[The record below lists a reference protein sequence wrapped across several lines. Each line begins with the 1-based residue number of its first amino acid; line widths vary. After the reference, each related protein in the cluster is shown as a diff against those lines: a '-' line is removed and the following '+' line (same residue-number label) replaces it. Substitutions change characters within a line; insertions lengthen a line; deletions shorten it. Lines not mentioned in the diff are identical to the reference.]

1 MRHYDWRGR
10 LGTPCSSSGG
20 RVARSS
26 NSRPLR
32 TPGLGAALSALTIG
46 LLLTVSMAAFEALA
60 VATILPATV
69 REIGGLEWYGWAFTG
84 FMLANLVGIPLAG
97 EAADRRGPALPFI
110 AGVLAFAAGLAIA
123 GFANSMEVLVAGR
136 VLQGGGAGALW
147 SVAYVAVARAY
158 PAAEQPRMLAL
169 LASAWVLPGLFGP
182 ALAAGIA
189 RQASWRFVFLG
200 LAPATLFA
208 GAIALRGL
216 RGLGP
221 ASGQQRAPH
230 STRVRDAS
238 LLALGVGLT
247 LLGSRNEQPL
257 VAAGLALGGAT
268 TALYALLRLL
278 PPGTLRARAGL
289 PAAIAVLALM
299 NFAFFAIEAFLPL
312 ALTEVR
318 GASMTWVAAA
328 LTAGTLAW
336 TAGSWVQAR
345 ATTRTSR
352 GRLLRSGLLLLFA
365 GAAGATA
372 ILSPYLPAALS
383 VLAWALAGLGIGI
396 AYSTATLAI
405 LEAAPAGRE
414 GEVSATMQIANAL
427 AIALGTGL
435 GGDLVARVAQG
446 GRSPALGIALVDA
459 AGLVACAFALL
470 AVRGVA
476 EPGRAPAPMSG
487 SDH

>member
-1 MRHYDWRGR
+1 LRHYDGRDR
-10 LGTPCSSSGG
+10 LGTHGSSLGG
-20 RVARSS
+20 RVARTS
-26 NSRPLR
+26 NLRPLR
-32 TPGLGAALSALTIG
+32 ALWFGATLNALTIG

-60 VATILPATV
+60 VATILPETV
-69 REIGGLEWYGWAFTG
+69 REIGGLALYGWAFTG

-110 AGVLAFAAGLAIA
+110 VGVLAFAGGLAIA

-136 VLQGGGAGALW
+136 VLQGGGAAALW

-182 ALAAGIA
+182 ALAAGVA
-189 RQASWRFVFLG
+189 RQLGWRFVFLG
-200 LAPATLFA
+200 LAPVTLFA

-221 ASGQQRAPH
+221 APEQQGAPR

-238 LLALGVGLT
+238 LLAFGVALM
-247 LLGSRNEQPL
+247 LLGSRNEQRL
-257 VAAGLALGGAT
+257 AAVGFAFVGAA

-299 NFAFFAIEAFLPL
+299 NFAFFAVEAFLPL
-312 ALTEVR
+312 ALIDVR
-318 GASMTWVAAA
+318 GASMPWVAAA

-336 TAGSWVQAR
+336 TAGSWIQAR
-345 ATTRTSR
+345 AAARTSR
-352 GRLLRSGLLLLFA
+352 RRLLGSGLLLLFA
-365 GAAGATA
+365 GVAGATA
-372 ILSPYLPAALS
+372 ILSPALPAAAS
-383 VLAWALAGLGIGI
+383 VLAWAFAGLGIGI
-396 AYSTATLAI
+396 AYQTATLAI

-446 GRSPALGIALVDA
+446 GRSPALGIGLVNL
-459 AGLVACAFALL
+459 AGLIACALALL
-470 AVRGVA
+470 AVRGVP
-476 EPGRAPAPMSG
+476 EPKRTRPS
-487 SDH
+487 SS